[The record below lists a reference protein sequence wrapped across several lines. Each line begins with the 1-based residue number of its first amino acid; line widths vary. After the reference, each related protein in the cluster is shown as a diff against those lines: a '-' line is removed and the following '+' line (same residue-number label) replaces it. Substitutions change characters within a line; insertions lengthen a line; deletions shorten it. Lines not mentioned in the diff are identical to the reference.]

1 MRAPAGK
8 CRFANANLPVLT
20 GLTHSPMRNRLS
32 NRVCER
38 VCERLS
44 NRLCKRLSELTPF
57 TMPTGQDSKNNLSME
72 LEVKRTTS
80 NRIPSTDTYK
90 GILLAKTLTN
100 LFGETYIRSLIPFSG
115 YLIYPQNLLTPNEF
129 KLNREQKQTFAC
141 IMPGN
146 LLLLQFLYRV

>member
-20 GLTHSPMRNRLS
+20 GLTHSPMRNRM
-32 NRVCER
+32 CER
-38 VCERLS
+38 GCERLS
-44 NRLCKRLSELTPF
+44 NRLCKRLSKRLSELTPF

-72 LEVKRTTS
+72 LEVKRTTT

-100 LFGETYIRSLIPFSG
+100 LFGETYIRS
-115 YLIYPQNLLTPNEF
+115 
-129 KLNREQKQTFAC
+129 
-141 IMPGN
+141 
-146 LLLLQFLYRV
+146 